1 MHKPKTASKVA
12 LVKITKDHNEAF
24 QRALDLIGCDEL
36 TVEKNKDVVIKMGIY
51 DPKNLNYPTIE
62 VTRAA
67 VEAFSSAP
75 RVYLAESDNI
85 VNGALERLQIWKE
98 VYTDRVLPF
107 NLSKDSETVKVK
119 IAGEKLDLSHKLFKP
134 NILVSLHAYRA
145 RRGPGQPY
153 YGTILKNMFGV
164 IPDIGKSRFHPK
176 LGEALVDIIKT
187 VGGIDLAVIDATY
200 AYYGRFQS
208 GKQYERVRADLLI
221 AGTDALA
228 VDAVGA
234 TLAGNN
240 PLDSP
245 TLSEAARLGLGHID
259 FKNIRILGEPLESV
273 ELNLTE
279 PL

>member
-1 MHKPKTASKVA
+1 MHKSKTASKVA
-12 LVKITKDHNEAF
+12 LVKITEGHDEAF
-24 QRALDLIGCDEL
+24 QRALNLIGCDEL
-36 TVEKNKDVVIKMGIY
+36 TVERKKDVVIKIGIY

-75 RVYLAESDNI
+75 HVYLAESDNI
-85 VNGALERLQIWKE
+85 VDAALERLQIWKE

-107 NLSKDSETVKVK
+107 NLSKDSETIRVK
-119 IAGEKLDLSHKLFKP
+119 IAGEKLDLSHKLFTP

-145 RRGPGQPY
+145 RRGLGQPY

-164 IPDIGKSRFHPK
+164 IPDIEKNRFHPK

-200 AYYGRFQS
+200 AYYGKFQS
-208 GKQYERVRADLLI
+208 GKQYERVKTDLLI
-221 AGTDALA
+221 VGTDGLS

-240 PLDSP
+240 PVDSP
-245 TLSEAARLGLGHID
+245 TLSKAARLGLGHID
-259 FKNIRILGEPLESV
+259 IKNIVILGESLESV
-273 ELNLTE
+273 KLNLPE
-279 PL
+279 P